1 MSDVLNRNRDLILQE
16 ERSFARAVAVCA
28 IEKPKTSFWLVVIP
42 ILFLYY
48 AYLIQKYKKSLARFV
63 DDFMITRNRAMDL
76 AWDVVTEGGKPVIE
90 KSAWMASLHA
100 DLQRP
105 YSLWVVAL
113 TEYYS
118 VLLQGEGD
126 SFTELVRGGYCNRA
140 EYLLAL
146 NRLNSV
152 EREFYA
158 ALKPQMKAMDGAAEI
173 IAVVE
178 KASRS
183 LRREMAERIFP

>member
-1 MSDVLNRNRDLILQE
+1 MSDVLNRNRDCILQE

-28 IEKPKTSFWLVVIP
+28 VDKPKTSFWLVVIP

-48 AYLIQKYKKSLARFV
+48 GYLIQKYKKSLARFA
-63 DDFMITRNRAMDL
+63 DDFMITRNRAMDM
-76 AWDVVTEGGKPVIE
+76 AWDVVTEGGKPEIE
-90 KSAWMASLHA
+90 KNEWFGTMHG

-105 YSLWVVAL
+105 YSIWLVAL
-113 TEYYS
+113 MEYYAF
-118 VLLQGEGD
+118 LLQGEGA
-126 SFTELVRGGYCNRA
+126 SFADLVRGRYANRS
-140 EYLLAL
+140 EYLHAL
-146 NRLNSV
+146 NRLNSA

-158 ALKPQMKAMDGAAEI
+158 ALKPQMKAMEGAAEI

-178 KASRS
+178 KTSRE

>member
-16 ERSFARAVAVCA
+16 ERSLARAVAVSA
-28 IEKPKTSFWLVVIP
+28 VEKPKTSFWLVVIP

-48 AYLIQKYKKSLARFV
+48 AYLIQKYKKSLVRFV
-63 DDFMITRNRAMDL
+63 DEFMITRNRAMDL
-76 AWDVVTEGGKPVIE
+76 AWDVVTAGGKAEIE
-90 KSAWMASLHA
+90 KSEWIATLHS

-105 YSLWVVAL
+105 YSLWLVAL
-113 TEYYS
+113 TEYYA
-118 VLLQGEGD
+118 VLLQGEGA
-126 SFTELVRGGYCNRA
+126 SFTDLVRGRYRNRC

-146 NRLNSV
+146 NRLSSV

-158 ALKPQMKAMDGAAEI
+158 ALKPQMEAMDGAAEI
-173 IAVVE
+173 IAVIE
-178 KASRS
+178 KASRA